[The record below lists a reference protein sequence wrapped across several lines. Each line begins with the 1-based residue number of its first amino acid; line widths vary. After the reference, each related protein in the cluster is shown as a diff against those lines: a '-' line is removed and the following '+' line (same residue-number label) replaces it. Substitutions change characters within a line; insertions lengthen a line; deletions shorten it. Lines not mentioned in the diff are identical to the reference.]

1 MSIILFLI
9 VLAVL
14 ILSHELGH
22 FIAAK
27 KSGVRVDEFGF
38 GFPPKIA
45 KFKKGETTYSLN
57 LIPFG
62 GFVKI
67 HGEEGQE
74 ADDPRSFGSKPIWTR
89 SLIISAGVIFNIALA
104 WILIIAGFSFGMP
117 VGVSSAP
124 KGAEIKNQKVI
135 ILEVAKNSPAEQAGI
150 LAGDELAGFSRVKEA
165 SNYISQNTGKEIEI
179 RLRRNTRHLAV
190 KPPSG
195 ALSGLTATA
204 DFSVKI
210 TPRINPPAGEGA
222 LGIAM
227 DEIGTVK
234 LPIYRAVIEGTKRTY
249 NVVVGTAVSLFYFVV
264 GAVKGDVGLGAIAG
278 PVGIAGIAGSA
289 AKFGFVYFLSFI
301 AFLSINLAIINILPF
316 PALDGGRLLFLLIE
330 KVKGSPVS
338 PKISS
343 VVHGAGMAILLTLML
358 MVTYRDILK
367 LF

>member
-1 MSIILFLI
+1 MSIILFFI

-22 FIAAK
+22 FIVAK

-67 HGEEGQE
+67 HGEDGQE
-74 ADDPRSFGSKPIWTR
+74 ANDPRSFGSKPIWTR

-124 KGAEIKNQKVI
+124 QGAEIKNQKVI
-135 ILEVAKNSPAEQAGI
+135 ILEVAKNSPAESAGI
-150 LAGDELAGFSRVKEA
+150 LAGDELAGFSRVSDA
-165 SNYISQNTGKEIEI
+165 SNFISQNAGKEIEI
-179 RLRRNTRHLAV
+179 KLRRNVRRVAV
-190 KPPSG
+190 KPPRG
-195 ALSGLTATA
+195 GLTATP

-222 LGIAM
+222 VGIAM

-234 LPIYRAVIEGTKRTY
+234 LPIYRAVIEGTKMTY
-249 NVVVGTAVSLFYFVV
+249 NVVVGTALSLFYFIV
-264 GAVKGDVGLGAIAG
+264 GAIKGDVGLSAIAG

-289 AKFGFVYFLSFI
+289 AKFGLVYFLSFI
-301 AFLSINLAIINILPF
+301 AFLSVNLAIINILPF

-330 KVKGSPVS
+330 KIKGSPVS
-338 PKISS
+338 SRISS
-343 VVHGAGMAILLTLML
+343 VVHGVGMAILLTLML

>member
-22 FIAAK
+22 FIVAK

-74 ADDPRSFGSKPIWTR
+74 AHDPRSFGSKPIWTR
-89 SLIISAGVIFNIALA
+89 SLIISAGVIFNVVLA
-104 WILIIAGFSFGMP
+104 WILIVAGFSLGMP

-124 KGAEIKNQKVI
+124 KGAEIKNQKVV

-150 LAGDELAGFSRVKEA
+150 LAGDELAGFSSVGEA
-165 SNYISQNTGKEIEI
+165 SSFISRNAGKEIEI
-179 RLRRNTRHLAV
+179 KLKRNDRHLAG

-195 ALSGLTATA
+195 GLTAKA

-234 LPIYRAVIEGTKRTY
+234 LPIHRAVIEGTKMTY

-264 GAVKGDVGLGAIAG
+264 GAIKGDVGLGAIAG

-330 KVKGSPVS
+330 KIKGSPVS

>member
-1 MSIILFLI
+1 MSIILFFI

-22 FIAAK
+22 FLVAK

-89 SLIISAGVIFNIALA
+89 SLIISAGVIFNVALA
-104 WILIIAGFSFGMP
+104 WLLIIAGFSFGMP
-117 VGVSSAP
+117 VGVSSVPNAF
-124 KGAEIKNQKVI
+124 GTEIKNQKVV
-135 ILEVAKNSPAEQAGI
+135 ILQVAKNSPAEKAGI
-150 LAGDELAGFSRVKEA
+150 LAGDELSGFSRVGDA
-165 SNYISQNTGKEIEI
+165 SSFISQNAGKEIEI
-179 RLRRNTRHLAV
+179 TYKRNTEA
-190 KPPSG
+190 
-195 ALSGLTATA
+195 
-204 DFSVKI
+204 FSVKL
-210 TPRINPPAGEGA
+210 TPRINPPSGEGA

-234 LPIYRAVIEGTKRTY
+234 LPVYRAVIEGTKMTY

-264 GAVKGDVGLGAIAG
+264 GAIKGDVGLGAIAG

-301 AFLSINLAIINILPF
+301 AFLSVNLAIINILPF

-330 KVKGSPVS
+330 KIKGSPVS
-338 PKISS
+338 SRISS

>member
-1 MSIILFLI
+1 MTIILFLI
-9 VLAVL
+9 TLAIL
-14 ILSHELGH
+14 ILSREFGH
-22 FIAAK
+22 FIVAK

-38 GFPPKIA
+38 GFPPNIA

-67 HGEEGQE
+67 HGEEGQD
-74 ADDPRSFGSKPIWTR
+74 AQDTRSFGSKPIWTR

-104 WILIIAGFSFGMP
+104 WILITAGFFVGMP

-124 KGAEIKNQKVI
+124 KGAEIKNQKVV
-135 ILEVAKNSPAEQAGI
+135 ILQIAKNSPAETAGI
-150 LAGDELAGFSRVKEA
+150 LAGDELIGFSQVEEV
-165 SNYISQNTGKEIEI
+165 SNFINQNAGKEIEI
-179 RLRRNTRHLAV
+179 KYKRN
-190 KPPSG
+190 G
-195 ALSGLTATA
+195 EILSAN
-204 DFSVKI
+204 I
-210 TPRINPPAGEGA
+210 TPRVNPPKGEGA
-222 LGIAM
+222 IGIAM
-227 DEIGTVK
+227 DGVGTVK
-234 LPIYRAVIEGTKRTY
+234 LPIHRAIIEGAVMTY
-249 NVVVGTAVSLFYFVV
+249 NIVIGTAVSLFGFVV
-264 GAVKGDVGLGAIAG
+264 GAIKGTVGLSAISG
-278 PVGIAGIAGSA
+278 PIGIAGIAGSA

-330 KVKGSPVS
+330 KIKGSPVS

-358 MVTYRDILK
+358 VITYRDILK

>member
-14 ILSHELGH
+14 ILSHEIGH
-22 FIAAK
+22 FIVAK

-74 ADDPRSFGSKPIWTR
+74 ASDPRSFGSKPIWIR
-89 SLIISAGVIFNIALA
+89 SLIISAGVIFNVALA
-104 WILIIAGFSFGMP
+104 WFLIIAGFSFGMP

-135 ILEVAKNSPAEQAGI
+135 ILEVAKNSPAESAGI
-150 LAGDELAGFSRVKEA
+150 LAGDELAGFSRVGDA
-165 SNYISQNTGKEIEI
+165 SNFISQNTGKEIEI
-179 RLRRNTRHLAV
+179 MYKRNT
-190 KPPSG
+190 KI
-195 ALSGLTATA
+195 
-204 DFSVKI
+204 FSVKL
-210 TPRINPPAGEGA
+210 TPRINPPPGEGA
-222 LGIAM
+222 IGVAM

-234 LPIYRAVIEGTKRTY
+234 LPIHRAVIEGTKMTY
-249 NVVVGTAVSLFYFVV
+249 NVVVGTALSIFYFIA
-264 GAVKGDVGLGAIAG
+264 GAVKGTVGLSAIAG
-278 PVGIAGIAGSA
+278 PVGIAGIAGGA

-301 AFLSINLAIINILPF
+301 AFLSVNLAIINIFPF

-330 KVKGSPVS
+330 KIKGTPVS

-343 VVHGAGMAILLTLML
+343 IVHGAGMAILLTLML

>member
-22 FIAAK
+22 FIVAK

-74 ADDPRSFGSKPIWTR
+74 AHDPRSFGSKPIWTR
-89 SLIISAGVIFNIALA
+89 SLIISAGVIFNVVLA
-104 WILIIAGFSFGMP
+104 WILIVAGFSLGMP

-124 KGAEIKNQKVI
+124 KGAEIKNQKVV

-150 LAGDELAGFSRVKEA
+150 LAGDELAGFSSVGEA
-165 SNYISQNTGKEIEI
+165 SSFISRNAGKEIEI
-179 RLRRNTRHLAV
+179 KYKRNTEN
-190 KPPSG
+190 
-195 ALSGLTATA
+195 
-204 DFSVKI
+204 FSVKL

-234 LPIYRAVIEGTKRTY
+234 LPIYRAVIEGTKMTY
-249 NVVVGTAVSLFYFVV
+249 NVVVGTAVSLFYFVI
-264 GAVKGDVGLGAIAG
+264 GAIKGEVGLGAIAG
-278 PVGIAGIAGSA
+278 PVGIAGIAGGA

-301 AFLSINLAIINILPF
+301 AFLSVNLAIINILPF

>member
-22 FIAAK
+22 FLIAK

-45 KFKKGETTYSLN
+45 KFKKGETAYSLN

-67 HGEEGQE
+67 HGEEGGG

-89 SLIISAGVIFNIALA
+89 SLIISAGVIFNVALA
-104 WILIIAGFSFGMP
+104 WILIIAGFSLGMP

-124 KGAEIKNQKVI
+124 KGAEIKNQKVV
-135 ILEVAKNSPAEQAGI
+135 ILEVAKNSPAESAGI
-150 LAGDELAGFSRVKEA
+150 LAGDELAGFLRVDDA
-165 SNYISQNTGKEIEI
+165 RNFINQNAGKEIEI
-179 RLRRNTRHLAV
+179 KYKRNTET
-190 KPPSG
+190 
-195 ALSGLTATA
+195 LSAKL
-204 DFSVKI
+204 
-210 TPRINPPAGEGA
+210 TPRTNPPAGEGA
-222 LGIAM
+222 IGIAM

-234 LPIYRAVIEGTKRTY
+234 LPIYKAVVEGTKMTY
-249 NVVVGTAVSLFYFVV
+249 NVIVGTAVSLFYFVI
-264 GAVKGDVGLGAIAG
+264 GAIKGTVGLGAIAG

-301 AFLSINLAIINILPF
+301 AFLSVNLAIINILPF

-330 KVKGSPVS
+330 KIKGSPVS

>member
-1 MSIILFLI
+1 MSIILFFI

-27 KSGVRVDEFGF
+27 KSGVGVDEFGF

-74 ADDPRSFGSKPIWTR
+74 ANDPRSFGSKPICNR
-89 SLIISAGVIFNIALA
+89 SLIISAGVIFNVALA

-124 KGAEIKNQKVI
+124 QGAEIKNQKVVV
-135 ILEVAKNSPAEQAGI
+135 LEVAKNSPAESAGI
-150 LAGDELAGFSRVKEA
+150 LAGDELTGFSRVGDA
-165 SNYISQNTGKEIEI
+165 SVFISQNAGKEIEI
-179 RLRRNTRHLAV
+179 KYKRNTEIFL
-190 KPPSG
+190 
-195 ALSGLTATA
+195 
-204 DFSVKI
+204 VKI
-210 TPRINPPAGEGA
+210 TPRINPPSGEGA

-234 LPIYRAVIEGTKRTY
+234 LPIYRAVIEGTKMTY
-249 NVVVGTAVSLFYFVV
+249 NVVVGTALSLFYFVI
-264 GAVKGDVGLGAIAG
+264 GAIKGDVGLSAIAG

-330 KVKGSPVS
+330 KIKGSPVS
-338 PKISS
+338 SRISS

>member
-22 FIAAK
+22 FIVAK

-45 KFKKGETTYSLN
+45 KFKKGETIYSLN

-74 ADDPRSFGSKPIWTR
+74 ANDPRSFASKSVWTR
-89 SLIISAGVIFNIALA
+89 ALIVSTGVIFNVALA
-104 WILIIAGFSFGMP
+104 WILIIVGFSLGMP
-117 VGVSSAP
+117 VGASSAP

-135 ILEVAKNSPAEQAGI
+135 ILQVAKNYPAETAGI
-150 LAGDELAGFSRVKEA
+150 LAGDELAGFSRVSDA
-165 SNYISQNTGKEIEI
+165 RDFISQNVGQEIEI
-179 RLRRNTRHLAV
+179 KYKR
-190 KPPSG
+190 G
-195 ALSGLTATA
+195 AETFSA
-204 DFSVKI
+204 DL
-210 TPRINPPAGEGA
+210 TPRINPPVGEGA

-234 LPIYRAVIEGTKRTY
+234 LPIYRAVIEGTKMTY
-249 NVVVGTAVSLFYFVV
+249 NVVVGTALSIFYFIV
-264 GAVKGDVGLGAIAG
+264 GAIKGTIGLSAIAG
-278 PVGIAGIAGSA
+278 PVGIAGIVGSA
-289 AKFGFVYFLSFI
+289 ANFGFVYFLSFI
-301 AFLSINLAIINILPF
+301 AFLSVNLAIINILPF
-316 PALDGGRLLFLLIE
+316 PALDGGRLLFLFIE
-330 KVKGSPVS
+330 KIKGSPVS

>member
-22 FIAAK
+22 FIVAK

-67 HGEEGQE
+67 HGEEGQD
-74 ADDPRSFGSKPIWTR
+74 AGDPRSFGSKPIWTR
-89 SLIISAGVIFNIALA
+89 SLIISAGVIFNVALA
-104 WILIIAGFSFGMP
+104 WVLIIAGFSLGMP

-150 LAGDELAGFSRVKEA
+150 LAGDELAGFSRVGDA
-165 SNYISQNTGKEIEI
+165 SDFISQNAGKEIEI

-195 ALSGLTATA
+195 GLTAKA

-234 LPIYRAVIEGTKRTY
+234 LPIHRAVIEGTKMTY

-264 GAVKGDVGLGAIAG
+264 GAIKGDVGLGAIAG

-330 KVKGSPVS
+330 KIKGSPVS